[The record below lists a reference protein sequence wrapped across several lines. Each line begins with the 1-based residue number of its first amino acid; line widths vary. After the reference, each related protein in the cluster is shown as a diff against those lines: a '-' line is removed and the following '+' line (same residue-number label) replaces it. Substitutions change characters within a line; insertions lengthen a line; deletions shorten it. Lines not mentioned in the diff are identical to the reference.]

1 MSIVKSSLNSLIS
14 KLVTRNRVIKV
25 TECDKEVFNDM
36 LQGYY
41 STKQHSPDEG
51 FKDGVNCFIS
61 DFRKEG
67 WCKVEFRSI
76 LHTLFHLNETIH
88 EYGCYWF

>member
-14 KLVTRNRVIKV
+14 KLVTRNRVIKA
-25 TECDKEVFNDM
+25 TECSEKVFNDM

-51 FKDGVNCFIS
+51 FKDGVDCFIS

-67 WCKVEFRSI
+67 WCKRELRSI
-76 LHTLFHLNETIH
+76 LDTLFHLNDHIDRYAE
-88 EYGCYWF
+88 YWF